1 MKDIIE
7 NQNNME
13 SNKEDTNKNS
23 FLNSYINTSKDV
35 FYNNIDLIGHL
46 MIWDNID
53 NVSANE
59 WRDFWNNV
67 KSTGIKLR
75 KGEIDYKD
83 KEVNIF
89 EKYSICK
96 LKELYENERIYDVTQ
111 YFINCLSK
119 KGYSNYKLISE
130 NNDYSSYIFR
140 LKTKNTHSKIQ
151 LKQFRTKKEHT
162 TLKIKMSACGYIYYL
177 LTEKD
182 NINSELYD
190 FVINNLQYA
199 QIEDLKKLIKLS
211 QNGFIIKNKGR
222 KSLNKKIF
230 KFDLEHHL
238 LNTYQNRNECIDAEQ
253 ISKQALYNVLSG
265 KRKQLKGFIYEE
277 EK

>member
-1 MKDIIE
+1 
-7 NQNNME
+7 ME

-53 NVSANE
+53 NVSVNE

-75 KGEIDYKD
+75 KGRIEYKD

-89 EKYSICK
+89 EKYPINK
-96 LKELYENERIYDVTQ
+96 LKELYGNERIHNITQ

-119 KGYSNYKLISE
+119 KGYSNRKLISVDDDTSFYLSIAVE
-130 NNDYSSYIFR
+130 CAY
-140 LKTKNTHSKIQ
+140 SKIQ
-151 LKQFRTKKEHT
+151 SEQFRTKKEQSA
-162 TLKIKMSACGYIYYL
+162 LNVEMSACRDIQYL
-177 LTEKD
+177 LKYK
-182 NINSELYD
+182 NSELYD
-190 FVINNLQYA
+190 FVINNLQYVP
-199 QIEDLKKLIKLS
+199 IEDLKKLIKLS